1 MRTVVHFLTLIAA
14 PGLCLVFAFLL
25 VVQLIAPTVLTGLDT
40 RITASIAALL
50 FAVFSFFYRSV
61 EKETQSRKQ
70 HTINILF
77 TTRLSPEFRQHLE
90 HRKHCFAEGT
100 DIDPDI
106 YTAYL
111 DATRTVD
118 ISDDEANRRRRSAEA
133 VRSLLNYYEFIA
145 LGIKSADLDESML
158 RGMIRGNV
166 CRLVRDARLV
176 IRRYQST
183 EPRTFE
189 HLTSLYRAWKDAA
202 DPDI

>member
-1 MRTVVHFLTLIAA
+1 MRTVVHFFTLIAA
-14 PGLCLVFAFLL
+14 PGLCLVFVFLL
-25 VVQLIAPTVLTGLDT
+25 VVQLVAPTVLTGLDT
-40 RITASIAALL
+40 RVTASIAALL

-100 DIDPDI
+100 DIDPDT

-118 ISDDEANRRRRSAEA
+118 ISDDEANRLDPQPE
-133 VRSLLNYYEFIA
+133 NI
-145 LGIKSADLDESML
+145 LGKERNDNCAPGADHL
-158 RGMIRGNV
+158 RQQLSRPRGGEGPGMF
-166 CRLVRDARLV
+166 A
-176 IRRYQST
+176 
-183 EPRTFE
+183 
-189 HLTSLYRAWKDAA
+189 
-202 DPDI
+202 